1 MKILL
6 VEDDQLL
13 GDGIAAGLTQAGF
26 TVDWVLDG
34 QQADTAL
41 LTHSYD
47 AVVLDLGLPK
57 RSGMDVLKRA
67 RAQGKELPILILT
80 AYSAVEHRVA
90 GLDAGAD
97 DYLAKPFDLTELQ
110 ARLRALLRRSKGYA
124 DAVIRQGE
132 LSLDPAS
139 HTVLFAGQ
147 PVDVSAREFKILHSL
162 LLNAGRVM
170 SKAQLEEQLYG
181 WGDEIESNTIEV
193 FVHHLR
199 RKLNPQL
206 ILTVRGVGYMIEKTT
221 P

>member
-41 LTHSYD
+41 LTHNYD

>member
-41 LTHSYD
+41 LTHNYD

-57 RSGMDVLKRA
+57 RSGMDVLKHA
-67 RAQGKELPILILT
+67 RAQGKDLPILILT

>member
-67 RAQGKELPILILT
+67 RAQGKDLPILILT

>member
-41 LTHSYD
+41 LTHNYD

-57 RSGMDVLKRA
+57 RSGMDVLKHA
-67 RAQGKELPILILT
+67 RAQGKDLPILILT

-139 HTVLFAGQ
+139 HTVLLAGQ
-147 PVDVSAREFKILHSL
+147 PVDMSAREFKILHSL

>member
-67 RAQGKELPILILT
+67 RAQGKDLPILILT

-124 DAVIRQGE
+124 DAVIRQGD

-139 HTVLFAGQ
+139 HSVLFAGQ

-162 LLNAGRVM
+162 LLNAGRVV

-221 P
+221 L

>member
-67 RAQGKELPILILT
+67 RAQGKDLPILILT

-124 DAVIRQGE
+124 DAVIRQGD

-139 HTVLFAGQ
+139 HSVLFAGQ
-147 PVDVSAREFKILHSL
+147 LVDVSAREFKILHSL
-162 LLNAGRVM
+162 LLNAGRVV

-221 P
+221 L

>member
-13 GDGIAAGLTQAGF
+13 GDGIAAGLTQAGL

-57 RSGMDVLKRA
+57 LSGMDVLKRA
-67 RAQGKELPILILT
+67 RAQGKDLPVLILT
-80 AYSAVEHRVA
+80 AYSAVENRVA

-97 DYLAKPFDLTELQ
+97 DYLTKPFDLTELQ

-132 LSLDPAS
+132 LSLDPAR
-139 HTVLFAGQ
+139 HTVVFAGEA
-147 PVDVSAREFKILHSL
+147 VDLSAREFKILHSL

-181 WGDEIESNTIEV
+181 WGDEIASNTIEV

-199 RKLNPQL
+199 RKLDPQL
-206 ILTVRGVGYMIEKTT
+206 ILTVRGVGYMIEKTM

>member
-57 RSGMDVLKRA
+57 RSGMDVLKHA
-67 RAQGKELPILILT
+67 RAQGKDLPILILT

-132 LSLDPAS
+132 LSLDPARHS
-139 HTVLFAGQ
+139 VLFAGQ

>member
-67 RAQGKELPILILT
+67 RAQGKDLPILILT

-132 LSLDPAS
+132 LSLDPARHS
-139 HTVLFAGQ
+139 VLLAGQ
-147 PVDVSAREFKILHSL
+147 PVDVSSRAFKILHSL
-162 LLNAGRVM
+162 LMNAGRVM

>member
-13 GDGIAAGLTQAGF
+13 GDGIAAGLIQAGF

-41 LTHSYD
+41 LTNSYD

-162 LLNAGRVM
+162 LLNAGQVM

>member
-41 LTHSYD
+41 LTHNYD

-124 DAVIRQGE
+124 DAVIRQGD

-139 HTVLFAGQ
+139 HSVLFAGQ

-162 LLNAGRVM
+162 LLNAGRVV

-221 P
+221 L

>member
-13 GDGIAAGLTQAGF
+13 GDGIAAGLTQAGL

-67 RAQGKELPILILT
+67 RAQGKDLPILILT

-124 DAVIRQGE
+124 NAVIRQGE

>member
-13 GDGIAAGLTQAGF
+13 GDGIAAGLIQAGF

-41 LTHSYD
+41 LTNSYD

>member
-67 RAQGKELPILILT
+67 RAQGKDLPVLILT

-97 DYLAKPFDLTELQ
+97 DYLAKPFDLSELQ

-124 DAVIRQGE
+124 DAIIRQGE

-139 HTVLFAGQ
+139 HSVLFAGQ

>member
-41 LTHSYD
+41 FTHSYD

-67 RAQGKELPILILT
+67 RAQGKDLPILILT

-124 DAVIRQGE
+124 DAVIRQGD

-139 HTVLFAGQ
+139 HSVLFAGQ

-162 LLNAGRVM
+162 LLNAGRVV

-221 P
+221 L

>member
-57 RSGMDVLKRA
+57 RSGMDVLKHA
-67 RAQGKELPILILT
+67 RAQGKDLPILILT

>member
-41 LTHSYD
+41 LTHNYD

-57 RSGMDVLKRA
+57 RSGMDVLKHA
-67 RAQGKELPILILT
+67 RAQGKDLPILILT

-132 LSLDPAS
+132 LSLDPARHS
-139 HTVLFAGQ
+139 VLFAGQ

>member
-13 GDGIAAGLTQAGF
+13 GDGIAAGLTQAGL

-67 RAQGKELPILILT
+67 RAQGKDLPILILT

>member
-13 GDGIAAGLTQAGF
+13 GDGIAAGLTQAGL

-41 LTHSYD
+41 LTNSYD

-57 RSGMDVLKRA
+57 LSGMDVLKRA
-67 RAQGKELPILILT
+67 RAQGKDLPVLILT
-80 AYSAVEHRVA
+80 AYGAIENRVA

-97 DYLAKPFDLTELQ
+97 DYLTKPFDLTELQ

-124 DAVIRQGE
+124 DAVLRQGE

-139 HTVLFAGQ
+139 HAVVFAGQ
-147 PVDVSAREFKILHSL
+147 SVDVSAREFKILHSL

-170 SKAQLEEQLYG
+170 SKAQLEEQVYG

-199 RKLNPQL
+199 RKLDPQL
-206 ILTVRGVGYMIEKTT
+206 ILTVRGVGYMIEKTN

>member
-57 RSGMDVLKRA
+57 RSGMDVLKHA
-67 RAQGKELPILILT
+67 RAQGKDLPILILT

-132 LSLDPAS
+132 LSLDPARHS
-139 HTVLFAGQ
+139 VLLAGQ